1 MSALRNR
8 LAGVLANAAI
18 FLVVLVIGLVVL
30 EFASR
35 ALFSLP
41 PGTDFRDEAGNSI
54 ELFRSG
60 TLLVADLEFFQVSP
74 DFNAKSNTGPMGL
87 RAPEPGAAPDVIFL
101 GDSFTFGQGLKDDET
116 IPAIYCAETK
126 QVCANLGFPGTGTYG
141 QIAILENWLGDVGWR
156 PDQVNLLVF
165 AMASGLGAGNDLFDN
180 LAEIQRAAITQTNAP
195 SNQALTGEADGGLQ
209 AEDEAI
215 GLLRWIYS
223 KRQWMRV
230 NSNLVRLVVLDIGP
244 TLRSWFSLDPT
255 AADYEE
261 GIQVMTEQL
270 LRLDALSQK
279 YGFEYTIFL
288 LHPMQDLMRNTFSET
303 ADAIRSAAP
312 ASVEVIDTAQALMD
326 DPARFYF
333 PYDGHFN
340 PDGAQAIAQFLLDR
354 DR

>member
-1 MSALRNR
+1 MGALGNR
-8 LAGVLANAAI
+8 LAGALANTAI
-18 FLVVLVIGLVVL
+18 FLVVTAIGLLVL

-35 ALFSLP
+35 VLFPLP

-74 DFNAKSNTGPMGL
+74 DFNVRSHTGPMGL
-87 RAPEPGAAPDVIFL
+87 RAPEPGPAPNVIFL
-101 GDSFTFGQGLKDDET
+101 GDSFTFGQGLTDDQT

-126 QVCANLGFPGTGTYG
+126 QDCANLGFPGTGTYR
-141 QIAILENWLGDVGWR
+141 QIAILEHWLGEVGWR
-156 PDQVNLLVF
+156 PQEVNLLVF
-165 AMASGLGAGNDLFDN
+165 AMASGLGAGNDLFDTVD
-180 LAEIQRAAITQTNAP
+180 EVQRAAVTPTTP
-195 SNQALTGEADGGLQ
+195 GSNRTETAEVDGGVQ
-209 AEDEAI
+209 AGDEAV
-215 GLLRWIYS
+215 GFLPWILS
-223 KRQWMRV
+223 KRQWIRV
-230 NSNLVRLVVLDIGP
+230 NSNLARFVVLHIGP

-270 LRLDALSQK
+270 MRLDALSQR
-279 YGFEYTIFL
+279 YEFEYTIFL
-288 LHPMQDLMRNTFSET
+288 LHPMQDLMRNTFRET
-303 ADAIRSAAP
+303 ADAMRSAAP
-312 ASVEVIDTAQALMD
+312 ASVEIIDTAQALMD

-340 PDGAQAIAQFLLDR
+340 PDGAQAIAQFLIDR